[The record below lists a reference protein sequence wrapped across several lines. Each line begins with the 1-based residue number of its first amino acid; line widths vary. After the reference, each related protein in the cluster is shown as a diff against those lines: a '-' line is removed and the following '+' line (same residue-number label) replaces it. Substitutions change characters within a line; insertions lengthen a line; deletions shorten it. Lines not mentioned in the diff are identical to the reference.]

1 MSQTSKAG
9 LQRITYGW
17 GREAADEVGGQI
29 QVTAGTTEFDV
40 ARQAGPGPVKSG
52 RAPHGGPGPAA
63 PRTVVCR
70 CSTCC
75 RLGSMASSPPN
86 DSVASSHTMATLSMR
101 DSSPSDDHDPI
112 KASELASGPE
122 GMTSGGEC
130 LHWQGHHDRLR

>member
-52 RAPHGGPGPAA
+52 RAPHGGPRPGT
-63 PRTVVCR
+63 R
-70 CSTCC
+70 STQN
-75 RLGSMASSPPN
+75 RRVSLFNLLSSWFNGLIPTQRQCGFIPYYGN
-86 DSVASSHTMATLSMR
+86 TFYA
-101 DSSPSDDHDPI
+101 
-112 KASELASGPE
+112 
-122 GMTSGGEC
+122 
-130 LHWQGHHDRLR
+130 